1 MRFFRRGLTGLS
13 ILALTLGLLAY
24 GGLLV
29 RGAVQE
35 RMAKESRVPQVRE
48 RVFSV
53 NAQRVTGEQVTPVL
67 TAYGEIK
74 SQRTLEIRPAVGGMI
89 TQMSEN
95 FVDGGSFAKGDV
107 MLRIDDADA
116 RAAFESAE
124 ADVLDAEAEVRDAA
138 RALKLAK
145 DETENAQEQADLR
158 IRAFERQ
165 QDLRKRGVGT
175 DTAVEV
181 AELAAS
187 SAKAAVLTRRQ
198 ALAQAEARVD
208 GSATRLLRAKIALA
222 DAERRLGETEIT
234 ARFDGMLASVKAVE
248 GRLVSSNER
257 LAELVD
263 PRELE
268 VAFRISTQD
277 YSLLLDAEG
286 ALKPA
291 RVRVVLDD
299 FGVNLATEGVLT
311 REGAANTTGLTG
323 RALFARLDQAKGLK
337 PGDFVTVELQEAP
350 LENVAIV
357 PATALGVDNTVLKI
371 NDENRLELVKVEL
384 LRRQGDSVIIAAP
397 ELYGALVV
405 SKRTPLLGP
414 GISVKPLVAGAAP
427 KAEPPAMI
435 ELSEERRGKL
445 MDAVKA
451 NGRMPEDVK
460 TRLLT
465 RLAEKQVPAAMVER
479 IESRMGG

>member
-13 ILALTLGLLAY
+13 LLALTLGLLAY

-29 RGAVQE
+29 RGAINE
-35 RMAKESRVPQVRE
+35 RMAQESRVPQVRE

-53 NAQRVTGEQVTPVL
+53 NAQMVEGEKVTPIL

-89 TQMSEN
+89 TEMSEN
-95 FVDGGSFAKGDV
+95 FVDGGSFAKGEV
-107 MLRIDDADA
+107 MLRIDDADV
-116 RAAFESAE
+116 RAAFEAAE
-124 ADVLDAEAEVRDAA
+124 ADVLDAEAEVRDSA
-138 RALKLAK
+138 RALLLAK
-145 DETENAQEQADLR
+145 DDTANAQEQADLR

-165 QDLRKRGVGT
+165 LDLRKRGVGT
-175 DTAVEV
+175 DTAVEI

-208 GSATRLLRAKIALA
+208 GSSTRRVRARIALA
-222 DAERRLGETEIT
+222 EAERRLAETEIT
-234 ARFDGMLASVKAVE
+234 ARFDGVLASVSAVE

-277 YSLLLDAEG
+277 YSLLLDDNG
-286 ALKPA
+286 TLKPA

-299 FGVNLATEGVLT
+299 FGVNLATVGILT
-311 REGAANTTGLTG
+311 REGAANSAGLTG
-323 RALFARLDQAKGLK
+323 RALFARLENAKGLK
-337 PGDFVTVELQEAP
+337 PGDFVTVELEEEP
-350 LENVAIV
+350 LENVATI
-357 PATALGVDNTVLKI
+357 PATALGADNTVLKI
-371 NDENRLELVKVEL
+371 DDENRLEMVKVEL
-384 LRRQGDSVIIAAP
+384 LRRQGDDVIISAP
-397 ELYGALVV
+397 ELYGSLIVT
-405 SKRTPLLGP
+405 KRTPLLGP
-414 GISVKPLVAGAAP
+414 GISVKPLVAGSAP
-427 KAEPPAMI
+427 APDVPAMI
-435 ELSEERRGKL
+435 ELTEERRGKL
-445 MDAVKA
+445 VEAVKA
-451 NGRMPEDVK
+451 NGRMSEDVK
-460 TRLLT
+460 ARMLT